1 MRKIRL
7 SICNS
12 FWLKDNQ
19 CVFVKDW
26 SWALGEACADKF
38 LILVTKFTVMRE
50 RERERENM

>member
-7 SICNS
+7 SIYNS

-50 RERERENM
+50 RERENM